1 MARPTSISLTFSLD
15 SGTGGAV
22 RWALQPIEAT
32 TRTASGDVTRI
43 GSPPNIA
50 TGRVEVPIA
59 AHNRP
64 SRVPL
69 PKPAGGTGLAAVQAG
84 AASNGGACERTKAG
98 RVDKRSRRLLWWGL
112 FAIAVLAGGL
122 VAYRLRPQSPS
133 AAPATESA
141 AAPPPAVAPSEVHP
155 WKEAARLVEEDRGQ
169 AIGRAARVHVPAEL
183 RHYANKKRF
192 LALQVAGWMEK
203 DYPIPGTRPISPA

>member
-15 SGTGGAV
+15 SGTGGVV
-22 RWALQPIEAT
+22 RWALAAHRSHDEDGQRRRDAHRLSAQYSDGPA
-32 TRTASGDVTRI
+32 
-43 GSPPNIA
+43 
-50 TGRVEVPIA
+50 EVPIA
-59 AHNRP
+59 AHNAQ
-64 SRVPL
+64 SGSFTE
-69 PKPAGGTGLAAVQAG
+69 PAGGTSLAAVQAG
-84 AASNGGACERTKAG
+84 AASSGGAVNEPKAG
-98 RVDKRSRRLLWWGL
+98 RVGQGSRRLLWWGL

-133 AAPATESA
+133 AAPAPESA
-141 AAPPPAVAPSEVHP
+141 AAPPPAVAPSEVNP
-155 WKEAARLVEEDRGQ
+155 WREAARLVEEDRGQ